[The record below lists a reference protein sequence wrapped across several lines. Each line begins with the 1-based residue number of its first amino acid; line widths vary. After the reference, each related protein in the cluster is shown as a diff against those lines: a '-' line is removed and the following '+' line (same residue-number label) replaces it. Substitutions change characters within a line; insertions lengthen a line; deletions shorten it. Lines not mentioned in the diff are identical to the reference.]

1 MKVLICD
8 HDATSRFVI
17 KRLIT
22 QHLPCACLECGD
34 GVEALQLID
43 EHDIGLVILDVDMP
57 QVDGVE
63 VLEAIRAS
71 EAVKTTPVIVISRER
86 REEVVARLL
95 RLGVSGYL
103 LKPIRTEKLL
113 GALES
118 IKDRLARRR
127 PRRIGSAP
135 AQCLAPD
142 SPAMLID
149 GNLDY
154 RHFFVSQSQMHGPVV
169 GVASGAGALS
179 KFRQSPVS
187 LVFVGT
193 DIGILSVDMLIPK
206 LRALAP
212 SQAVRI
218 VGIVDAAQAGTPV
231 NSMFDDVMPR
241 TYVPEKFKAELKRFV
256 KMPAALAAVIE
267 MGGDL
272 GQNLSSSARQVFGM
286 MLDTEIEMK
295 KASNGPGP
303 FVGAIVQMTLQ
314 QRYLMVLKVFAP
326 LADMKAVASRM
337 LQMPVEEMTD
347 EDYLS
352 TGTELANLITG
363 RLKASLEERGV
374 ASDCTLPKVETELAR
389 WVEPRI
395 DERGVL
401 QHFGLVSASACLS
414 LSLEVSDGLEAGMAE
429 VA

>member
-1 MKVLICD
+1 MKVLISD

-17 KRLIT
+17 KRLIM
-22 QHLPCACLECGD
+22 QHLPCTCLECGD
-34 GVEALQLID
+34 GVDALQLID

-71 EAVKTTPVIVISRER
+71 EAVKTMPVIVISRER
-86 REEVVARLL
+86 REEIVARLL

-127 PRRIGSAP
+127 PRRIGSTP
-135 AQCLAPD
+135 AQCLGPD

-154 RHFFVSQSQMHGPVV
+154 RHFFVSQSQMHGPVMAV
-169 GVASGAGALS
+169 PSGAGALS
-179 KFRQSPVS
+179 KFRHAPVS

-206 LRALAP
+206 LRALPA
-212 SQAVRI
+212 SQPVRI
-218 VGIVDAAQAGTPV
+218 IGIVDPAQAGAADTGL
-231 NSMFDDVMPR
+231 FDDVMLR
-241 TYVPEKFKAELKRFV
+241 TYVPDKFKAELKRFI
-256 KMPAALAAVIE
+256 KMPAALAAVTE
-267 MGGDL
+267 MSGDL

-286 MLDTEIEMK
+286 MLDTEIEMS
-295 KASNGPGP
+295 KAPAEPGP
-303 FVGAIVQMTLQ
+303 VVGAIVQMTLQ

-326 LADMKAVASRM
+326 LADVKAVASRM
-337 LQMPVEEMTD
+337 LQMPIDELAE

-352 TGTELANLITG
+352 TGAELANLVSG

-374 ASDCTLPKVETELAR
+374 ASDCSLPKVETALER

-401 QHFGLVSASACLS
+401 QHFGLVSAAACLS
-414 LSLEVSDGLEAGMAE
+414 LSLEVSDSLEAGIAE

>member
-57 QVDGVE
+57 EVDGVE

-71 EAVKTTPVIVISRER
+71 EEVKTTPVIVISRER

-118 IKDRLARRR
+118 LKDRLARRR
-127 PRRIGSAP
+127 PRRIGSAT
-135 AQCLAPD
+135 AQCLSPD

-154 RHFFVSQSQMHGPVV
+154 RHFFVSQSQVHGPVV
-169 GVASGAGALS
+169 GVPSGAGALS
-179 KFRQSPVS
+179 KFRQSPVP
-187 LVFVGT
+187 LVFVGS
-193 DIGILSVDMLIPK
+193 DIGILSVEMLIPK
-206 LRALAP
+206 LRALSP
-212 SQAVRI
+212 SQPLRI
-218 VGIVDAAQAGTPV
+218 VGIVDASLANTPATSV
-231 NSMFDDVMPR
+231 FDDVMMR
-241 TYVPEKFKAELKRFV
+241 TYVPEKFKTEIKRFV

-286 MLDTEIEMK
+286 MLDSEIEAK
-295 KASNGPGP
+295 KSGGAGPYA
-303 FVGAIVQMTLQ
+303 GAIVEMTLQ
-314 QRYLMVLKVFAP
+314 QRYLVVLKVFAP
-326 LADMKAVASRM
+326 LADLKAVASRM
-337 LQMPVEEMTD
+337 LQMPVEEMTE

-352 TGTELANLITG
+352 TGTELANLISG

-374 ASDCTLPKVETELAR
+374 ASECTLPKVETERAT

-401 QHFGLVSASACLS
+401 QHFGIVSASACLS